1 MTQLPISAIITLV
14 AGTFSIVMLIITIW
28 MMRREMRVSRL
39 APFIAIGTTLVSTF
53 FYMLITNAP
62 VNSILAWGFIGFG
75 FLIGLL
81 QGQATK
87 IYYRG
92 KAIFGKRSTACLVLW
107 GLAYLVS
114 LALAQLGN
122 AALYAFGI
130 LGMMFGLGT
139 AVGANLNL
147 FVRQTFLRPQTAPP
161 AQPSSIAGR
170 SAPRVSSKPTDLPR

>member
-1 MTQLPISAIITLV
+1 MDIARYLTLGAGAFSA
-14 AGTFSIVMLIITIW
+14 VMLIITIL
-28 MMRREMRVSRL
+28 MLRRETRVPRL
-39 APFIAIGTTLVSTF
+39 APFIAIGTTLLSTF
-53 FYMLITNAP
+53 FYMLIANAP
-62 VNSILAWGFIGFG
+62 VNSILVWRFIGFG
-75 FLIGLL
+75 FLIGLM

-87 IYYRG
+87 VYYRG
-92 KAIFGKRSTACLVLW
+92 KAIFGKRSTAYLVLW

-130 LGMMFGLGT
+130 LGMIFGLGT

>member
-1 MTQLPISAIITLV
+1 MTVDIARYLTLGAGVFSAV
-14 AGTFSIVMLIITIW
+14 VLIITIW
-28 MMRREMRVSRL
+28 MMRRERRVSRL
-39 APFIAIGTTLVSTF
+39 APFIAIGTTLLSTF

-62 VNSILAWGFIGFG
+62 VNSILVWGFIGFG

-81 QGQATK
+81 QGQSTK

-92 KAIFGKRSTACLVLW
+92 KAIFGKRSTAYLVLW

-122 AALYAFGI
+122 AALYAFAI
-130 LGMMFGLGT
+130 LGMMFGLGIT
-139 AVGANLNL
+139 VGASLNL

-161 AQPSSIAGR
+161 AQPSSMVGR